1 MTARNTVL
9 AFDLEIN
16 KGVRNCFDV
25 GEVLQ
30 IYVVQENTAVY
41 FSFVTITF
49 TRSPHEAPWFSI
61 DSPHPPPV
69 ICGQFFYS
77 PSFNSVRED

>member
-1 MTARNTVL
+1 MTARNTAL
-9 AFDLEIN
+9 AFDLGIN

-25 GEVLQ
+25 GEVLR

-49 TRSPHEAPWFSI
+49 T
-61 DSPHPPPV
+61 
-69 ICGQFFYS
+69 
-77 PSFNSVRED
+77 